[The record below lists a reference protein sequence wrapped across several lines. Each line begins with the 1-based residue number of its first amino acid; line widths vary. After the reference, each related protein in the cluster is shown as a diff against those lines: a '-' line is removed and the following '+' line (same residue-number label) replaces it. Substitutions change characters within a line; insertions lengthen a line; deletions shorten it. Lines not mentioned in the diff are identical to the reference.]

1 MITPKLNILFYTS
14 QLPRFFVPKGLWAK
28 GVIWSTQQ
36 RKLSYVDIT
45 FFCSFC
51 SRRAVFASLT
61 GKLLGFPIW
70 WLSCICVYGIVIF
83 GRHILHILSMKNKSW
98 QPIALTSPSCFVSCH
113 KPSPWG
119 KRVSGWC
126 IARLRGKASRRRTEP
141 GSLEQR
147 GLQGRGPRDAGT
159 KGEGGMRL
167 GRLEQRQGLA
177 ETLCCLTAKRL
188 ARVLGKCMLNIVL
201 SSILHPAAISATA
214 PLRHVGSPARKAC
227 SPRHGGHHTDTPRI
241 QQISSTSDLQT
252 MDPYSHR
259 RERVGSDTLQL
270 QARVRGET
278 LPVNCFCLMN
288 CSFSLQQQIRA
299 IKH

>member
-83 GRHILHILSMKNKSW
+83 GRHILHILSMKNKTW

-126 IARLRGKASRRRTEP
+126 IARLRGKASRRCTEP

-188 ARVLGKCMLNIVL
+188 ARVLGKWSAC
-201 SSILHPAAISATA
+201 SILYFLQSCTLPPSARQHRCGTWAALPGKPAAPGTGDTTQTPQESSRFPAQVIYRPWIPTAIEGREWGPTPSSSRPELEERRCQWTVSA
-214 PLRHVGSPARKAC
+214 
-227 SPRHGGHHTDTPRI
+227 
-241 QQISSTSDLQT
+241 
-252 MDPYSHR
+252 
-259 RERVGSDTLQL
+259 
-270 QARVRGET
+270 
-278 LPVNCFCLMN
+278 
-288 CSFSLQQQIRA
+288 
-299 IKH
+299 